1 MLPPNV
7 GMISKRMWINLEASL
22 VGTASEID
30 IKNALE
36 GGTLAYQFIGDEKW
50 NIGLQ
55 TDVVT
60 DYPIGIGSKVLIK
73 GSAFLNGIWTVTNTF
88 AVAGDGGITIKAP
101 GIKHIG
107 QSWVENGSAT
117 LTPFSNLP
125 IYQTVMGT
133 RVLSYNTGLSGYN
146 SPEVMEVR
154 YTATESNRTTTGIKY
169 FLIYDSDSVFD
180 FTHIAITNY
189 GGADD
194 ISVFVRIEK
203 SIDCVNWVSLDNP
216 VEWVEVLKEDTLL
229 VGIDNEAKGLFVRIS
244 VISDTLEQG
253 EVASTFA
260 VKWKGI
266 Q

>member
-22 VGTASEID
+22 IGTASEID

-50 NIGLQ
+50 NIGLDE
-55 TDVVT
+55 DVVT

-88 AVAGDGGITIKAP
+88 AVTGDGGITIKAP

-117 LTPFSNLP
+117 LTPFSDLP
-125 IYQTVMGT
+125 IHQTKAGT
-133 RVLSYNTGLSGYN
+133 RVLNYNTGLSGYN
-146 SPEVMEVR
+146 SPELIEIL
-154 YTATESNRTTTGIKY
+154 YSTTEY
-169 FLIYDSDSVFD
+169 FLFYDSDGD
-180 FTHIAITNY
+180 YDYTHFAITNY
-189 GGADD
+189 ATDA
-194 ISVFVRIEK
+194 IAVSAKK
-203 SIDCVNWVSLDNP
+203 SIDCVNWVDFDNP
-216 VEWVEVLKEDTLL
+216 VSAVSVTSGNTLL
-229 VGIDNEAKGLFVRIS
+229 FSADNEAKGLFVRLYVNVGVSATASYS
-244 VISDTLEQG
+244 VK
-253 EVASTFA
+253 A
-260 VKWKGI
+260 KGI